1 MLVTT
6 ELRAG
11 KRVAVDL
18 EGDPTHPT
26 TAGKLC
32 TKVARYLER
41 VYHPD
46 RLLYP
51 LKRKGPKGRGE
62 FERVSWD
69 EALEAIAERLKAI
82 AAVDPQRIVPYSY
95 AGTMGLV
102 QGEAMALR
110 FFNRL
115 GASFLDRTICAEAG
129 AQALNYTL
137 GSRIGTDVEQFENA
151 KLILLWGTNAI
162 ASSLH
167 FWMRAQ
173 EAKRRG
179 AKLIAIDPYRSLTA
193 EKCHEHVALLPGTD
207 AALALGIV
215 HVMARERWL
224 DEDYVERY
232 TVGAEALLERARE
245 FTPERTAEI
254 CGITTAQV
262 ESLAKDYATTR
273 PAAIRLNY
281 GMQRARGGG
290 NAVRAIACLPALAGH
305 WRDAAGGMLLSSSG
319 EFPVDDAALY
329 RPDLLAGRKPRTI
342 NMSTIGRDLASA
354 DPPIEALIVYNSNPV
369 AVAPES
375 RAVAAGFAREDLF
388 TVVLEQFQTDT
399 ADYADYVLPAT
410 TQLEHTDVHKTYGH
424 LYMLANNPAIDALG
438 EALPNSEIFRRLA
451 ARMGFD
457 EPCFRESDEEIAAVA
472 FKDPSFDW
480 EQLKKNG
487 WQRLDRPKVYA
498 PFANGGFPTKS
509 GKCEIYSEA
518 LAALGVDPV
527 PSYVPPNEVADRA
540 LAARFPLAMISPPAR
555 NYLNSTFV
563 NVQSLR
569 DAEGEPHLEI
579 HPQDAAA
586 RNIADG
592 ARVRVFNDR
601 GSLELEARV
610 TDRARPGVVVA
621 LSVWWKKLARD
632 GKNANELTS
641 QVLTDLGRAPTFYD
655 CRVQLEPAPP
665 AAGRA

>member
-6 ELRAG
+6 ERKG
-11 KRVAVDL
+11 DKRVATAIA
-18 EGDPTHPT
+18 GDPAHPT

-46 RLLYP
+46 RLLHP
-51 LKRKGPKGRGE
+51 LKRSGPKGGGV
-62 FERVSWD
+62 FQRVSWD
-69 EALEAIAERLKAI
+69 EALADIAHRLQRI

-102 QGEAMALR
+102 QGEAMAQR

-115 GASFLDRTICAEAG
+115 GASRLDRTICAEAG

-137 GSRIGTDVEQFENA
+137 GSRIGTDLEQFQNA

-162 ASSLH
+162 ASNLH
-167 FWMRAQ
+167 FWTRAQ

-193 EKCHEHVALLPGTD
+193 EKCHEHIALLPGTD

-215 HVMARERWL
+215 NVMEREGWL
-224 DEDYVERY
+224 DEDYIERY
-232 TVGAEALLERARE
+232 TLGAEALLERARS
-245 FTPERTAEI
+245 FAPSRVAEI
-254 CGITTAQV
+254 CGITAAEV
-262 ESLAKDYATTR
+262 ENLARDYAQTR
-273 PAAIRLNY
+273 PAAIRCNY

-305 WRDAAGGMLLSSSG
+305 WRDAAGGLLLSSSG
-319 EFPVDDAALY
+319 EFHTDGQALY
-329 RPDLLAGRKPRTI
+329 RPDLLAGRAPRTI
-342 NMSTIGRDLASA
+342 NMSTIGRDLAHV

-369 AVAPES
+369 AVAPDS
-375 RAVAAGFAREDLF
+375 RAVAAGFARDDLF

-410 TQLEHTDVHKTYGH
+410 TQLEHTDVHKSYGH
-424 LYMLANNPAIDALG
+424 LYMLANNPAIEPLG

-451 ARMGFD
+451 AAMAFGD
-457 EPCFRESDEEIAAVA
+457 PCFRESDEDIAAAA
-472 FKDPSFDW
+472 FNEPGFDW
-480 EQLKKNG
+480 QELKRHG
-487 WQRLDRPKVYA
+487 WQRLDRPENYA
-498 PFANGGFPTKS
+498 PFADGGFPTKS
-509 GKCEIYSEA
+509 GKCEIYSER
-518 LAALGVDPV
+518 LAELGRDPL
-527 PSYVPPNEVADRA
+527 PTYIPPHEVADGA

-569 DAEGEPHLEI
+569 SAEGEPHLEI
-579 HPQDAAA
+579 HPHDAAA
-586 RNIADG
+586 RGIANDV
-592 ARVRVFNDR
+592 RVRVFNDR
-601 GSLELEARV
+601 GSLELKARV
-610 TDRARPGVVVA
+610 TDNARRGVVVA

-641 QVLTDLGRAPTFYD
+641 QVLTDIGSAPTFYD
-655 CRVQLEPAPP
+655 VRVEVELAAAEP
-665 AAGRA
+665 R